1 MYGKTL
7 NDYPE
12 RIEAFKYALADM
24 AEAEINAGFEWAVR
38 HLTDFPTPAHI
49 RDSAVIA
56 VNENRQKLIDQD
68 RQNQRLIEDRTKNE
82 RFDNTDA
89 ETRRKEF
96 AEMLAAAAKKMGMQ

>member
-7 NDYPE
+7 SDFPE

-24 AEAEINAGFEWAVR
+24 AEAEINAGFEWSVR

-49 RDSAVIA
+49 RDCASLAVG
-56 VNENRQKLIDQD
+56 ESRQKLIEQQ
-68 RQNQRLIEDRTKNE
+68 RLNQRLIEDRIKDE

-89 ETRRKEF
+89 ETRRREF
-96 AEMLAAAAKKMGMQ
+96 AEMIAEAARKREM